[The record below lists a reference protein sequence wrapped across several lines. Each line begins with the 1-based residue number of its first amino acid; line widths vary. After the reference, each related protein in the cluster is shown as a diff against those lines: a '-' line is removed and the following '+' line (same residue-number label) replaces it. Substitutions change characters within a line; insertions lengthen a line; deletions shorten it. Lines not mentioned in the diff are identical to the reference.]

1 MVHQQIWPMRGLES
15 DDHTRLAR
23 YQEALSFYEGDQWQ
37 GRARRAETRLTIN
50 YARALVRKVSSYV
63 FPGAV
68 RFTVEAQASSSRQ
81 QGDEVGNRAERA
93 LAEVSAAND
102 LPGLDLALCIESS
115 VLGDAAIKVTWDVGA
130 ARPSVAAVNPATLIA
145 EWEPDNPRKLTR
157 MTQAYRLRGD
167 AIARLFPEAGG
178 ALGWEQEYPVIERW
192 SDESWSVEIAGQR
205 ARDVANPYG
214 WIPYVTVANNP
225 RPHAYWGESDLTDLF
240 DLCRE
245 LNERMSVLSRVLA
258 LSGAPIAV
266 LENVDGSEGI
276 TVGPGAKWELPEGAK
291 AYLLDLLSGGGAGL
305 HVEYI
310 ELLYR
315 ALHDLSE
322 TPRTAFGDSGRALSG
337 AALEV
342 EVQPLVQRVG
352 RKRRM
357 FDAMYAARNARLL
370 DLLERFGGLEL
381 GGLRRTETV
390 WPSVLPS
397 DEESAVR
404 NAVSLVQ
411 NGIRSRR
418 TAMTM
423 LGETDPEA
431 EYARVESES
440 FERRGTSPR
449 PQAL

>member
-1 MVHQQIWPMRGLES
+1 MERQEWPGGGLPAA
-15 DDHTRLAR
+15 DRARFAR
-23 YQEALSFYEGDQWQ
+23 YEEALAFYQGEQWL
-37 GRARRAETRLTIN
+37 GRQRRGETRLTIN
-50 YARALVRKVSSYV
+50 YARALVRKVASYV
-63 FPGAV
+63 FPGPV
-68 RFTVEAQASSSRQ
+68 RFTVEAQASSSKL
-81 QGDEVGNRAERA
+81 QGEEVGNRAERA
-93 LAEVSAAND
+93 LGEVAAAND
-102 LPGLDLALCIESS
+102 LAGLDLALCIESS
-115 VLGDAAIKVTWDVGA
+115 VLGDSAIKVTWDVGM

-157 MTQAYRLRGD
+157 MTQAYRLRGE
-167 AIARLFPEAGG
+167 AIARLFPGAGG

-192 SDESWSVEIAGQR
+192 SDASWSVEIAGQR
-205 ARDVANPYG
+205 VRDEANPYG

-225 RPHAYWGESDLTDLF
+225 GPHNPWGESDLIDLF

-337 AALEV
+337 AALEA

-357 FDAMYAARNARLL
+357 FDAMYGERNARLL
-370 DLLERFGGLEL
+370 DLMERFGGLDL

-411 NGIRSRR
+411 TGIRSRR
-418 TAMTM
+418 TAMTL
-423 LGETDPEA
+423 LGETDPEG
-431 EYARVESES
+431 EYARVEAEG
-440 FERRGTSPR
+440 FELQGTSHKL
-449 PQAL
+449 QAP